1 MCPPGEVI
9 RAVTFASYG
18 TPLGQCGAFL
28 GDPACDAEGARLKV
42 EQSCLQQ
49 DICTIDVG
57 NGFFGDPCGGV
68 SKKLLVEAICGK
80 ATCGDGILDSY
91 EFCDEGGDPH
101 VACSKCAPTCE
112 GGFLSENLQSCYL
125 LTGAAKPWAD
135 ARQECLALGPGCDL
149 VAFNSISE
157 HAAVAKQMTQ
167 SVWIGGRR
175 NPSAW
180 GEMPAYAWTTREPW
194 AFGPSDQWTEN
205 KTGTGPSLPWD
216 TDNNEPNGASGD
228 PCVELK
234 LDPQL
239 QVFSEMNDAGCS
251 VPKPGLCECKL
262 PGVPCDHDGIRDLGE
277 SSRVGSSR
285 TPPRRAA
292 TPSFSPTSPGP
303 RSPLPV
309 APWARASTLRASTRS
324 RNSSCYRPSISISRA
339 PASPSGWMAR
349 ISSRRGPGGLLLPRR
364 RFHSR

>member
-1 MCPPGEVI
+1 
-9 RAVTFASYG
+9 
-18 TPLGQCGAFL
+18 
-28 GDPACDAEGARLKV
+28 
-42 EQSCLQQ
+42 
-49 DICTIDVG
+49 
-57 NGFFGDPCGGV
+57 
-68 SKKLLVEAICGK
+68 
-80 ATCGDGILDSY
+80 
-91 EFCDEGGDPH
+91 
-101 VACSKCAPTCE
+101 
-112 GGFLSENLQSCYL
+112 
-125 LTGAAKPWAD
+125 
-135 ARQECLALGPGCDL
+135 

-277 SSRVGSSR
+277 ECDDGNLVAGDGCSPSCSVECSVNAPGVEPGGVFKDPATKSCYAFLQPNLSWTEVAAACGALGPGFHLARIDTLPEFFLLSTFHFDLQGSSKPVWVDG
-285 TPPRRAA
+285 TDQLAEGSWGFASSA
-292 TPSFSPTSPGP
+292 TPFPFPLKQLPWEPNEPNGGGGENCMALWWFGGSKNAYMIADWSCGSKGRGLCEREAPGQP
-303 RSPLPV
+303 
-309 APWARASTLRASTRS
+309 AP
-324 RNSSCYRPSISISRA
+324 
-339 PASPSGWMAR
+339 
-349 ISSRRGPGGLLLPRR
+349 
-364 RFHSR
+364 